1 MQLAYGTNGCPDG
14 RDLLSATEC
23 QEALDFLGH
32 TVALQTW
39 SETVIPGGCSVREC
53 AAYTPAANGCPS
65 HDMAATGAFNTNRV
79 GSGRSD
85 LAPICLSRDRAA
97 DRDRTQE
104 DPLEEL
110 CSFRGGLGNMALPIR
125 LRARIPVFD
134 GAELFI

>member
-1 MQLAYGTNGCPDG
+1 MFCPCNPNKQQSS
-14 RDLLSATEC
+14 LLFFRSWI
-23 QEALDFLGH
+23 
-32 TVALQTW
+32 LQTTLVRKN
-39 SETVIPGGCSVREC
+39 TV
-53 AAYTPAANGCPS
+53 
-65 HDMAATGAFNTNRV
+65 FNTNNV